1 MTRTLVVT
9 GAGGFVGV
17 HLCRIAA
24 RNGFSVFAVGRDAP
38 IPDSLKGIVDH
49 YVGADLTE
57 EWPPQAPTDADVVH
71 LAGLA
76 AVGPSFDRPQRY
88 LSANSA
94 MVTNLGE
101 ALLRGS
107 GGRRVVGVS
116 SGAVY
121 SAGPGDS
128 YLDETAPLGFSS
140 PYAVSKVLVEN
151 QLSYYRGRGL
161 DTVVARPFNHSGPGQ
176 GPGFI
181 IPDLIRR
188 LEESPPGAVLSTG
201 SMNTRRDYTDVR
213 DVARAYLALITT
225 PTLTHGVYNVA
236 SGATRSGCE
245 ILTAIST
252 ALGRPVPEISVDP
265 SLVRP
270 NDPASIAGDAER
282 LRQHTGWVPEVSF
295 EQMIADVLSSVVP

>member
-9 GAGGFVGV
+9 GAGGFVGA

-24 RNGFSVFAVGRDAP
+24 DDGFSVFAIGRDAT
-38 IPDSLKGIVDH
+38 IPDSLDGIVDE
-49 YVGADLTE
+49 YVGVDLTE
-57 EWPPQAPTDADVVH
+57 EWPTQAPTDADVVH

-76 AVGPSFDRPQRY
+76 AVGASFSRPQLY
-88 LSANSA
+88 LSVNSA
-94 MVTNLGE
+94 MVTHLVE

-107 GGRRVVGVS
+107 GGGRIVGIS

-128 YLDETAPLGFSS
+128 YIDETAPLGFSS

-176 GPGFI
+176 RPGFI

-188 LEESPPGAVLSTG
+188 LAETPSDAVLSTG
-201 SMNTRRDYTDVR
+201 SLSTRRDYTDVR

-225 PTLTHGVYNVA
+225 PTLADDVYNVA
-236 SGATRSGCE
+236 SGVTRSGSE
-245 ILTAIST
+245 ILAAISD
-252 ALGRPVPEISVDP
+252 ALGRSVPETRVDP
-265 SLVRP
+265 SLLRP
-270 NDPASIAGDAER
+270 NDLASITGDAAR
-282 LRQHTGWVPEVSF
+282 LRQQTGWTPEVPF
-295 EQMIADVLSSVVP
+295 EQMIAECVSSVLA

>member
-1 MTRTLVVT
+1 MTQTLVVT
-9 GAGGFVGV
+9 GAGGFVGA

-24 RNGFSVFAVGRDAP
+24 EAGFSVFAIGRDSP
-38 IPDSLKGIVDH
+38 IPDSLDGIVDD

-57 EWPPQAPTDADVVH
+57 EWPSQAPTDADVVH

-76 AVGPSFDRPQRY
+76 AVGASFNRPQLY

-94 MVTNLGE
+94 MVTHLAE

-107 GGRRVVGVS
+107 GGGRIVGVS

-121 SAGPGDS
+121 ATGPGDS
-128 YLDETAPLGFSS
+128 YIDEAASVGFSS

-151 QLSYYRGRGL
+151 QLAYYRGRGL

-176 GPGFI
+176 GPGFL

-188 LEESPPGAVLSTG
+188 ITESSSGDVMSVGSLS
-201 SMNTRRDYTDVR
+201 TRRDYTDVR
-213 DVARAYLALITT
+213 DVARAYLSLITA
-225 PTLTHGVYNVA
+225 PSVSHDIYNVA
-236 SGATRSGCE
+236 SGTTRSGRE
-245 ILTAIST
+245 ILAAVSA
-252 ALGRPVPEISVDP
+252 ALGHPVPETRVDP

-270 NDPASIAGDAER
+270 NDPASITGDARR
-282 LRQHTGWVPEVSF
+282 LRAETGWAPVIAF
-295 EQMIADVLSSVVP
+295 EQMIADSVASVTA